1 MKKDL
6 LEEKYQILRD
16 FMPGGT
22 VIYKGQD
29 GTILESRGLSALLG
43 EEDPEKAGEPVNF
56 YRMLCSDDLDRV
68 QEMIETQLEFL
79 HSVYLNIRLAGL
91 DGEVHLC
98 EYRGRVLCEE
108 NGERIYM
115 AVLKDRNEEEM
126 LQRKL
131 HQKEE
136 MLLYMDELIWHFKRW
151 SGEAA
156 FTYDVAADEFTLVVS
171 GDNDGNKENDN
182 SYEQTCCYTGFWQEQ
197 NLRRWLT
204 EESVKDV
211 LETYHS
217 LGGRNNSGN
226 LTITMCPGAF
236 RLAGKKY
243 AVDYRAVLNDRGSAL
258 YVAGRLKPVN
268 E

>member
-1 MKKDL
+1 MEKEL

-16 FMPGGT
+16 FMPGGI

-29 GTILESRGLSALLG
+29 GTILESKGLSGLLG
-43 EEDPEKAGEPVNF
+43 EEDPEKAEEPVNF
-56 YRMLCSDDLDRV
+56 YRMLCDDDVDRV
-68 QEMIETQLEFL
+68 KEMIETQLEFL
-79 HSVYLNIRLAGL
+79 HSVYLNIRLEGV

-98 EYRGRVLCEE
+98 EYRGRILCEE
-108 NGERIYM
+108 NGGRIYM
-115 AVLKDRNEEEM
+115 AILKDRNEEEM

-156 FTYDVAADEFTLVVS
+156 FTYDMAADEFTLVMGGSEHVEP
-171 GDNDGNKENDN
+171 GQDQ
-182 SYEQTCCYTGFWQEQ
+182 YEQTYCYTGFWQEQ
-197 NLRRWLT
+197 SLKRWLT
-204 EESVKDV
+204 EESVKNV
-211 LETYHS
+211 LEAYHS
-217 LGGRNNSGN
+217 LGGRNNSGS
-226 LTITMCPGAF
+226 LMITMCPGTF

-243 AVDYRAVLNDRGSAL
+243 TVDYRAVLNDRGSAL
-258 YVAGRLKPVN
+258 YMAGRLKPVN